1 LRSFRVPDN
10 LGRIVN
16 DDSKQWSKL
25 LQSIAKGVVI
35 PIIGRDLLRIEI
47 DGKSQLLYEYLA
59 QRLARE
65 LEVEDCGPCSSIDQV
80 VAAYLNA
87 SRRNSRD
94 DVNVKTFE
102 ILAEIQGQTAVPE
115 PLQKLVTIEP
125 LRLFVT
131 TTVDSFLAKALRAPA
146 DHVFAYAPNS
156 TLCDIPRD
164 YARSPHRVVFHL
176 FGKISGI
183 PDSALI
189 DEETLEFIWKLHE
202 ESMSGR
208 LANLFDELRTK
219 RLLLIGN
226 AHPDWLA
233 RFFVRL
239 SRRERLYSG
248 NEAREFVADGAVVA
262 DSHLRDFLENF
273 SPQTKSFGVA
283 NPIEF
288 VDQLAEKWA
297 AFAEKPAATEV
308 HASFVTQKP
317 PAVFVSYASQDVQ
330 SVERLQNSLGNAGL
344 DVWFDKGRLGSGDPW
359 WPVIEQNI
367 ASCDVFVP
375 VISANTNKR
384 DEGIFIREWNRALE
398 RLRDMD
404 RATARLIHPVIID
417 DTPENAVSF
426 SGFREFHYTRAEGG
440 DAKPEFV
447 KTLTDIVRERRLKA
461 AAQ

>member
-1 LRSFRVPDN
+1 MR
-10 LGRIVN
+10 
-16 DDSKQWSKL
+16 KL
-25 LQSIAKGVVI
+25 A
-35 PIIGRDLLRIEI
+35 
-47 DGKSQLLYEYLA
+47 
-59 QRLARE
+59 
-65 LEVEDCGPCSSIDQV
+65 
-80 VAAYLNA
+80 
-87 SRRNSRD
+87 
-94 DVNVKTFE
+94 
-102 ILAEIQGQTAVPE
+102 
-115 PLQKLVTIEP
+115 TIEP
-125 LRLFVT
+125 LRLFLS
-131 TTVDSFLAKALRAPA
+131 TTVDSLLAKALGSPA

-156 TLCDIPRD
+156 VLTDIPRD
-164 YARSPHRVVFHL
+164 YARSPHRIVFHL

-262 DSHLRDFLENF
+262 DVHLRDFLENF
-273 SPQTKSFGVA
+273 SPADEIVRRREPDRVRRPARGEMGGVRG
-283 NPIEF
+283 ETGC
-288 VDQLAEKWA
+288 A
-297 AFAEKPAATEV
+297 AEV
-308 HASFVTQKP
+308 HASFAAQKP
-317 PAVFVSYASQDVQ
+317 PAVFVSYASQDVE
-330 SVERLQNSLGNAGL
+330 SVERLAEAVSAAAGL

-367 ASCDVFVP
+367 ATCDVFVP

-417 DTPENAVSF
+417 DTA
-426 SGFREFHYTRAEGG
+426 G
-440 DAKPEFV
+440 
-447 KTLTDIVRERRLKA
+447 ERGQL
-461 AAQ
+461 

>member
-1 LRSFRVPDN
+1 M
-10 LGRIVN
+10 N

-35 PIIGRDLLRIEI
+35 PIVGRDLLLVEIE
-47 DGKSQLLYEYLA
+47 GKSQLLYEYLA
-59 QRLARE
+59 KRLATE

-102 ILAEIQGQTAVPE
+102 ILSDLRDAQGQLPVPE
-115 PLQKLVTIEP
+115 PLRKLAAIEP
-125 LRLFVT
+125 LRLFVS
-131 TTVDSFLAKALRAPA
+131 TTVDSLLAKALGSPA

-156 TLCDIPRD
+156 TLTDIPRD
-164 YARSPHRVVFHL
+164 YSRSPHRIVFHL

-189 DEETLEFIWKLHE
+189 DEEILEFIWKLHE

-248 NEAREFVADGAVVA
+248 NEAREFMADGVVVS
-262 DSHLRDFLENF
+262 DTHLRDFLENF

-283 NPIEF
+283 NPVEF
-288 VDQLAEKWA
+288 VDQLTEKWG
-297 AFAEKPAATEV
+297 AFGEKPAGATEV
-308 HASFVTQKP
+308 QGSFSGKKP
-317 PAVFVSYASQDVQ
+317 PAVFVSYASQDVE
-330 SVERLQNSLGNAGL
+330 SVERLQSSLGNAGL

-375 VISANTNKR
+375 VISQNTNKR

-426 SGFREFHYTRAEGG
+426 SGFREFHYTRATGG
-440 DAKPEFV
+440 QAKPEFI
-447 KTLTDIVRERRLKA
+447 KALTDIVRERRLKA

>member
-1 LRSFRVPDN
+1 MS
-10 LGRIVN
+10 

-35 PIIGRDLLRIEI
+35 PIVGRDLLRIEI
-47 DGKSQLLYEYLA
+47 EGKSQLLYEYLA
-59 QRLARE
+59 ERLAKE
-65 LEVEDCGPCSSIDQV
+65 LEVDDCGPCSSIDQV
-80 VAAYLNA
+80 VASYLNA

-102 ILAEIQGQTAVPE
+102 ILAELRDANGQLPVPE
-115 PLQKLVTIEP
+115 PLRQLATIEP
-125 LRLFVT
+125 LRLFVS
-131 TTVDSFLAKALRAPA
+131 TTVDSLLAKALGTPA
-146 DHVFAYAPNS
+146 DHIFAYAPNS

-164 YARSPHRVVFHL
+164 YARSPHRVVFQL

-239 SRRERLYSG
+239 SRRDRLYSG

-262 DSHLRDFLENF
+262 DAHLRDFLENF

-288 VDQLAEKWA
+288 VNQLAEKWE
-297 AFAEKPAATEV
+297 AFAEKPAAPSEV
-308 HASFVTQKP
+308 HASLVASKP
-317 PAVFVSYASQDVQ
+317 PAVFVSYASQDVE
-330 SVERLQNSLGNAGL
+330 SVERLQNSLGTAGL

-426 SGFREFHYTRAEGG
+426 SGFRDFHYTRASGG
-440 DAKPEFV
+440 EAKPEFV

>member
-1 LRSFRVPDN
+1 MS
-10 LGRIVN
+10 

-35 PIIGRDLLRIEI
+35 PIVGRDLLRIEI
-47 DGKSQLLYEYLA
+47 EGKSQLLYEYLA
-59 QRLARE
+59 LRLARE
-65 LEVEDCGPCSSIDQV
+65 LEVDDCDPCSSIDQV

-94 DVNVKTFE
+94 DVNLKTLE
-102 ILAEIQGQTAVPE
+102 ILSELRDGQGQLPVPE
-115 PLQKLVTIEP
+115 PLRKLATIKP
-125 LRLFVT
+125 LRLFVS
-131 TTVDSFLAKALRAPA
+131 TTVDSLLAKALGSPA

-156 TLCDIPRD
+156 VLTDIPLD

-176 FGKISGI
+176 FGRISGI

-262 DSHLRDFLENF
+262 DVHLRDFLENF

-283 NPIEF
+283 NPVEF
-288 VDQLAEKWA
+288 VDQLAEKWE
-297 AFAEKPAATEV
+297 AFGEKPAASDEV
-308 HASFVTQKP
+308 HASVISKKP
-317 PAVFVSYASQDVQ
+317 PAVFVSYASQDVA
-330 SVERLQNSLGNAGL
+330 SVEKLQSSLGNAGL

-367 ASCDVFVP
+367 ATCDVFVP

-426 SGFREFHYTRAEGG
+426 SGFRDFHYTRAEGG
-440 DAKPEFV
+440 EARPEFI
-447 KTLTDIVRERRLKA
+447 KSLTDIVRERRLKA
-461 AAQ
+461 ASQ

>member
-1 LRSFRVPDN
+1 M
-10 LGRIVN
+10 N

-35 PIIGRDLLRIEI
+35 PIVGRDLLRIEI

-59 QRLARE
+59 ARLAKE
-65 LEVEDCGPCSSIDQV
+65 LEIDECDPCSSIDQV

-102 ILAEIQGQTAVPE
+102 ILCQVRDAQGQLPVPE
-115 PLQKLVTIEP
+115 PLRKLATIDP
-125 LRLFVT
+125 LRLFIS
-131 TTVDSFLAKALRAPA
+131 TTVDSLLAKALGLPA

-156 TLCDIPRD
+156 VLTDIPRD
-164 YARSPHRVVFHL
+164 YARSPDRVVFHL

-262 DSHLRDFLENF
+262 DVHLRDFLENF

-288 VDQLAEKWA
+288 VDQLAEKWD
-297 AFAEKPAATEV
+297 AFSDKPKADEV
-308 HASFVTQKP
+308 HASVIPGKA
-317 PAVFVSYASQDVQ
+317 PAVFVSYASQDVE
-330 SVERLQNSLGNAGL
+330 SVEKLQTSLGNAGL
-344 DVWFDKGRLGSGDPW
+344 DVWFDKGRLGTGDPW

-367 ASCDVFVP
+367 ATCDVFVP
-375 VISANTNKR
+375 VISANTNRR

-417 DTPENAVSF
+417 ETLESAVSF
-426 SGFREFHYTRAEGG
+426 SGFREFHYTRAAGG
-440 DAKPEFV
+440 EAKPEFI
-447 KTLTDIVRERRLKA
+447 KALTDIVRERRLKA

>member
-1 LRSFRVPDN
+1 M
-10 LGRIVN
+10 N

-35 PIIGRDLLRIEI
+35 PIVGRDLLRIEI
-47 DGKSQLLYEYLA
+47 EGKSQLLYEYLA
-59 QRLARE
+59 QRLATE

-102 ILAEIQGQTAVPE
+102 ILAEIQGQVPVPE
-115 PLQKLVTIEP
+115 PLRKLATIEP
-125 LRLFVT
+125 FRLFVS
-131 TTVDSFLAKALRAPA
+131 TTVDSFLDKALAVPA

-156 TLCDIPRD
+156 TLCDVPRD

-239 SRRERLYSG
+239 NRRERLYAG
-248 NEAREFVADGAVVA
+248 NEAREFVADGVVVSDA
-262 DSHLRDFLENF
+262 HLRDFLENF

-288 VDQLAEKWA
+288 VDQLTEKWH
-297 AFAEKPAATEV
+297 AFAEKPAAPTEV
-308 HASFVTQKP
+308 HAFFAAQKP
-317 PAVFVSYASQDVQ
+317 PAVFVSYASQDVEC
-330 SVERLQNSLGNAGL
+330 VERLQSSLGNAGL

-417 DTPENAVSF
+417 ETPENAVSF
-426 SGFREFHYTRAEGG
+426 SGFREFHYTRAQGG
-440 DAKPEFV
+440 EAKPEFI
-447 KTLTDIVRERRLKA
+447 KALTDIVRERRLKA

>member
-1 LRSFRVPDN
+1 M
-10 LGRIVN
+10 N

-25 LQSIAKGVVI
+25 LQSISKGVVI
-35 PIIGRDLLRIEI
+35 PIIGRDLLQIEI
-47 DGKSQLLYEYLA
+47 EGKSQLLYEYLA

-65 LEVEDCGPCSSIDQV
+65 LEVEGCGPCLSLDQV

-102 ILAEIQGQTAVPE
+102 ILAEVQGQVPVPE
-115 PLQKLVTIEP
+115 PLRKLATIEP
-125 LRLFVT
+125 LRLFVS
-131 TTVDSFLAKALRAPA
+131 TTVDSFLARALDARA

-164 YARSPHRVVFHL
+164 YARSPHRLVFLL

-202 ESMSGR
+202 ESMSDR

-239 SRRERLYSG
+239 SRRERLYAG
-248 NEAREFVADGAVVA
+248 NETREFVADGVVVS
-262 DSHLRDFLENF
+262 DTHLRDFLENF

-288 VDQLAEKWA
+288 VDQLVEKWE
-297 AFAEKPAATEV
+297 AFREKPATPTEV

-317 PAVFVSYASQDVQ
+317 PAVFVSYASQDVA
-330 SVERLQNSLGNAGL
+330 SVERLQSSLGNAGL

-367 ASCDVFVP
+367 ATCDVFVP

-404 RATARLIHPVIID
+404 RATARLIHPVIVD
-417 DTPENAVSF
+417 ETPENAVSF
-426 SGFREFHYTRAEGG
+426 SGFREFHYTRAQGG
-440 DAKPEFV
+440 EAKPEFI

>member
-1 LRSFRVPDN
+1 MS
-10 LGRIVN
+10 

-25 LQSIAKGVVI
+25 LQSISKGVVI
-35 PIIGRDLLRIEI
+35 PIVGRDLLRIEI
-47 DGKSQLLYEYLA
+47 EGKSQLLYEHLA
-59 QRLARE
+59 ERLAKE
-65 LEVEDCGPCSSIDQV
+65 LEVDDCGPCSSIDQV
-80 VAAYLNA
+80 VASYLNA

-102 ILAEIQGQTAVPE
+102 ILGELRDANGQLPVPE
-115 PLQKLVTIEP
+115 PLRKLATIEP
-125 LRLFVT
+125 LRLFVS
-131 TTVDSFLAKALRAPA
+131 TTVDSLLAKALGTPA

-239 SRRERLYSG
+239 ARRDRLYSG
-248 NEAREFVADGAVVA
+248 NETREFVADGAVVA
-262 DSHLRDFLENF
+262 DLHLRDFLENF

-288 VDQLAEKWA
+288 VDQLAEKWD
-297 AFAEKPAATEV
+297 AFTDKPAAPSEV
-308 HASFVTQKP
+308 HASFVASKP
-317 PAVFVSYASQDVQ
+317 PAVFVSYASQDVE
-330 SVERLQNSLGNAGL
+330 SVERLQNSLGHAGL

-426 SGFREFHYTRAEGG
+426 SGFRDFHYTRATGG
-440 DAKPEFV
+440 EAKPEFV

>member
-1 LRSFRVPDN
+1 M
-10 LGRIVN
+10 N

-25 LQSIAKGVVI
+25 LQSIAKGVVV
-35 PIIGRDLLRIEI
+35 PIVGRDLLRIEI
-47 DGKSQLLYEYLA
+47 DGRARLVYEYLA
-59 QRLARE
+59 ERLAAE
-65 LEVEDCGPCSSIDQV
+65 LEVECETSASMDQV

-94 DVNVKTFE
+94 DVNVKTYE
-102 ILAEIQGQTAVPE
+102 ILNSLRDAQGQLPVPE
-115 PLQKLVTIEP
+115 PLRKLATIEP
-125 LRLFVT
+125 LRLFIS
-131 TTVDSFLAKALRAPA
+131 TTVDSLLAKALGVPA

-156 TLCDIPRD
+156 VLADVPRD
-164 YARSPHRVVFHL
+164 YSRSPHRVVFHL
-176 FGKISGI
+176 FGRISGI

-239 SRRERLYSG
+239 SRRDRLYSG

-262 DSHLRDFLENF
+262 DIHLRDFLENF

-288 VDQLAEKWA
+288 VDQLAEKWD
-297 AFAEKPAATEV
+297 AFPDKPDATPEV
-308 HASFVTQKP
+308 HASVISTKP

-330 SVERLQNSLGNAGL
+330 AVERLQSSLGNAGL

-367 ASCDVFVP
+367 ATCDVFVP
-375 VISANTNKR
+375 VISANTNRR

-404 RATARLIHPVIID
+404 RATARLIHPVIVD
-417 DTPENAVSF
+417 DTPESAVSF
-426 SGFREFHYTRAEGG
+426 SGFRDFHYNRAAGG
-440 DAKPEFV
+440 EPTPDFI